1 MTRGTPFELGN
12 KFGRGRP
19 PGSRNK
25 LIRPEQRLLQEHALQ
40 LMRRGLI
47 EALNKDSMDPKFL
60 LFFLKCL
67 CLEKPQA
74 QKLRLKPL
82 KTAEDIQNA
91 NGEVIRAVA
100 IRKITA
106 ADGQAL
112 TAMLE
117 GQLRMLQDKEHELRL
132 QNAEGQIKEGGSTLR
147 IVA

>member
-25 LIRPEQRLLQEHALQ
+25 LIRPEQRLLQEHAQ
-40 LMRRGLI
+40 SLMRLGLVLAI
-47 EALNKDSMDPKFL
+47 KDKDPKFL
-60 LFFLKCL
+60 LFFLKSL
-67 CLEKPQA
+67 CLEKPQV
-74 QKLRLKPL
+74 QKLRLGPL
-82 KTAEDIQNA
+82 KTAEDIHNA

-106 ADGQAL
+106 AEGQAL
-112 TAMLE
+112 AAMLE
-117 GQLRMLQDKEHELRL
+117 SQLRMVQEKEHELRL
-132 QNAEGQIKEGGSTLR
+132 QNLEGRIKEGGSTLR